1 MKIRSLVVL
10 LAAGVALA
18 LSGCAS
24 QPAPAEM
31 SAAIAGYQLPRQP
44 EAGKALVYVMVPEA
58 WYSALQFDVYLDGQ
72 TSQSA
77 IGHNRGGQH
86 IYFSVSPGEHKIYS
100 REYSNTS
107 KGQGWTDFT
116 FSAKPGDIIFLR
128 QEMVMGWVDV
138 ENRLKALLPDE
149 GRYYVKNTNLG
160 TLLQGEFQ
168 SAQIAPAAASP
179 VPAAGADTFR
189 GKVTGG
195 NLAKGVGFSNI
206 NIKLLVTPEGG
217 EPVTFFV
224 RSDSKVFDAS
234 GKQVD
239 YQQAFKTFGKRVEI
253 EHFLIQDASG
263 GEPGRNDFKYEIGQK
278 GVRTLRILD

>member
-18 LSGCAS
+18 LSGCATE
-24 QPAPAEM
+24 QPS
-31 SAAIAGYQLPRQP
+31 SAQMLVVSANYQLPRQP
-44 EAGKALVYVMVPEA
+44 AAGKAMVYVVFEEA
-58 WYSALQFDVYLDGQ
+58 SYEQVGFDVFLNDQ
-72 TSQSA
+72 KPASA
-77 IGHNRGGQH
+77 VGRNQGGQ
-86 IYFSVSPGEHKIYS
+86 YFYFELTPGEHKIF
-100 REYSNTS
+100 S
-107 KGQGWTDFT
+107 KSKSEKLAKQAELAVTARTGEVIYIRQKLHFGMLGAGVELLQLDEVEGKYYV
-116 FSAKPGDIIFLR
+116 SKLKPGLAVTPMLANVA
-128 QEMVMGWVDV
+128 ET
-138 ENRLKALLPDE
+138 P
-149 GRYYVKNTNLG
+149 
-160 TLLQGEFQ
+160 LQQG
-168 SAQIAPAAASP
+168 AGATAA
-179 VPAAGADTFR
+179 ADTFR

-253 EHFLIQDASG
+253 QHFVIQDATG

-278 GVRTLRILD
+278 GVRTMRILD